1 VILGSCESVD
11 DLSEFEAR
19 WLAEALR
26 LHEQGKPPVE
36 DEQAVRFACDAAREA
51 EQRICWRARWLG
63 ARNGMVAVLL
73 AWRARGAW
81 AMGLLTLLAA
91 LSGAGAALAVLG
103 DGSRPANVLW
113 VLGSLLGAHFVS
125 LLAWFVLIWARG
137 GGSEGVVGR
146 CWLWLTARMAG
157 RGMPLQ
163 IAHALTG
170 LLERAGALRWLL
182 GAISHGVWLAA
193 LLAAVAGL
201 LVALSL
207 RRYGFVWE
215 TTILPAD
222 VFVRFVEVSGWLPGV
237 LGFATP
243 DAEAVRLSGVVA
255 VADDAVRR
263 VWSSWL
269 IGCVVAYGILPR
281 ALAWLAC
288 VVLFDLGRRRVRLDL
303 NLPAYALLVHRL
315 APLGERIGVTDPAP
329 SGLPHA
335 RVQGAHA
342 VEGHATLLVGL
353 ELRDDVDWPPQPL
366 PATVRDGGVVDSRAQ
381 RQGLVARLAAD
392 PPQRLLI
399 ACDPRLSPDRGSLEF
414 IADLS
419 RHAGI
424 CRVWLVGADRQGES
438 ARAGHW
444 REALLE
450 LGLQRQDIMERRDAA
465 LQWLEKTPS

>member
-1 VILGSCESVD
+1 MGSSESVD

-19 WLAEALR
+19 WLAEAMR
-26 LHEQGKPPVE
+26 LHGQGYPVVE
-36 DEQAVRFACDAAREA
+36 DEQAVRFACAAARDV

-63 ARNGMVAVLL
+63 ARNGMLAVLV
-73 AWRARGAW
+73 AWRARAAW
-81 AMGLLTLLAA
+81 AMALLALVAA

-103 DGSRPANVLW
+103 DGGRPANVAW
-113 VLGSLLGAHFVS
+113 VLGSLLGAHFAS
-125 LLAWFVLIWARG
+125 LAAWFALMWVRG
-137 GGSEGVVGR
+137 RESGGVVGR

-157 RGMPLQ
+157 RGVSPR
-163 IAHALTG
+163 IAQALTG

-182 GAISHGVWLAA
+182 GAISHGVWLVA

-215 TTILPAD
+215 TTILPAE

-243 DAEAVRLSGVVA
+243 DADAVRLSGVEA
-255 VADDAVRR
+255 VADGAVRR
-263 VWSSWL
+263 VWASWL

-281 ALAWLAC
+281 ALAWLVCIA
-288 VVLFDLGRRRVRLDL
+288 LFRLGQRRVRLDL
-303 NLPAYALLVHRL
+303 NLPAYAMLVHRL
-315 APLGERIGVTDPAP
+315 APMGERIGIIDPAP

-335 RVQGAHA
+335 HVRGRHPVQGHA
-342 VEGHATLLVGL
+342 ALLVGL
-353 ELRDDVDWPPQPL
+353 ELRDDIDWPPPL

-399 ACDPRLSPDRGSLEF
+399 ACDPRLSPDRGSLEY
-414 IADLS
+414 IAELS
-419 RHAGI
+419 RHAGT
-424 CRVWLVGADRQGES
+424 CRVWLAGAGSQVES
-438 ARAGHW
+438 ARTGYW

-450 LGLQRQDIMERRDAA
+450 LGLPRHDIMERRDAA
-465 LQWLEKTPS
+465 LGWLEGASS